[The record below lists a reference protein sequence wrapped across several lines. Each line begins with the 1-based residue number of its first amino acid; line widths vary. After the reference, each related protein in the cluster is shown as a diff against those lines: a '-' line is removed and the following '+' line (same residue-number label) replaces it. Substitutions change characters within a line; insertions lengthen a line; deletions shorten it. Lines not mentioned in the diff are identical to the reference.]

1 MSVHFL
7 LQTNGFKQ
15 SISFEDLV
23 HLQVFFTTC
32 RHCGQ
37 SPGWHFSGQLWP
49 QSSFFS
55 QVLWHRGASSVQGR
69 PLGAGVFPH
78 GHVFLCARGHS
89 PQSPGQQIFSQLWW
103 PLIPRT
109 TLIMRQAQQSKHTT
123 LAKKKQER
131 VLARSWHPSDGPI
144 STCTFRFFRGWVL
157 QLTATKQFT
166 ARFAARPSRCSTR
179 YDFGLFAAGAGL
191 KTSLWTFQAF
201 AVVADLFAPMRAAR
215 EQLVARFAARP
226 MLIAAPFH

>member
-109 TLIMRQAQQSKHTT
+109 TLIMRQAQQAHNVSQKKTGKGSGKK
-123 LAKKKQER
+123 LASVRWTDIDVHLSFLSGVGVATDRNQTVYRK
-131 VLARSWHPSDGPI
+131 VC
-144 STCTFRFFRGWVL
+144 CT
-157 QLTATKQFT
+157 TKQVQHT
-166 ARFAARPSRCSTR
+166 LRFWTLCRRCR
-179 YDFGLFAAGAGL
+179 
-191 KTSLWTFQAF
+191 
-201 AVVADLFAPMRAAR
+201 
-215 EQLVARFAARP
+215 
-226 MLIAAPFH
+226 IAC